1 MPAGLV
7 QQLVVLALL
16 VLVVAEEL
24 HSSPEVL
31 HTQPLDHRILPLG
44 YRLVVAVVV
53 LDRILLLPFSLLVAQ
68 SQTGSLEGSWRST

>member
-24 HSSPEVL
+24 YSSLEVL
-31 HTQPLDHRILPLG
+31 HTQPWDHRILPSE

-53 LDRILLLPFSLLVAQ
+53 LDRILLLPLSLLVAQ
-68 SQTGSLEGSWRST
+68 SQTGSPEDSWRST